1 MGGGA
6 TLGGGTEKVAG
17 LGLTIPPPPRTDGF
31 GGKSG
36 LGVVGDSG
44 DDTNEDEFEDVA
56 TAAVAGVG
64 SSMDRN
70 GLVAKLPVTMEC
82 KLPSA
87 TKVVGAGGLTPIV
100 GGGGLTPTV
109 GGGGLTAC
117 WFLVIGKEGS
127 FGST

>member
-1 MGGGA
+1 MGGGG

-17 LGLTIPPPPRTDGF
+17 LGLIIPPPPRTVGF

-44 DDTNEDEFEDVA
+44 DDTNEDEFDDVA

-70 GLVAKLPVTMEC
+70 GLVAKLPCTRVC
-82 KLPSA
+82 KLPSV
-87 TKVVGAGGLTPIV
+87 TKVVGGGGLTPIAEE
-100 GGGGLTPTV
+100 GGLTPTV

-117 WFLVIGKEGS
+117 RFLVIGTEGG